1 MKRVLVTGGTR
12 GIGLAIVKAFSE
24 RGDLVTATYSSDESD
39 RLYAETL
46 CPNVQFLKVDSAKEE
61 ELIALFAQLSSLDV
75 LVLNAGV
82 SSFAQI
88 QDISQAEYRRVMD
101 VNFGGALFACKHA
114 LKKLFVRGGS
124 IVAVTSVWGERG
136 ASCESLYAAS
146 KAAVAALIRSLAK
159 ELAPAGVTCNC
170 VSPGVV
176 DTRMNAK
183 FSEEE
188 LETLKGEIPL
198 GRFARPEEIAAAAVF
213 LSEQP
218 YITGQVLTVDGG
230 FTL

>member
-12 GIGLAIVKAFSE
+12 GIGLAVVRAFSE
-24 RGDLVTATYSSDESD
+24 RGDLVTATYSSNEADLAAA
-39 RLYAETL
+39 RKI
-46 CPNVQFLKVDSAKEE
+46 CPSAAFVKADVSREE
-61 ELIALFAQLSSLDV
+61 EMRALSEKISSLDV

-82 SSFAQI
+82 SSFSQV
-88 QDISQAEYRRVMD
+88 QDISAEEYRRVMD
-101 VNFGGALFACKHA
+101 TNFGGVLFTCKHFLRKLFA
-114 LKKLFVRGGS
+114 RGGS

-146 KAAVAALIRSLAK
+146 KGATAAFVKSLAK
-159 ELAPAGVTCNC
+159 ELAPAGITCNC

-176 DTRMNAK
+176 DTRMNAR
-183 FSEEE
+183 FSKEE
-188 LETLKGEIPL
+188 LEDLKKEIPL
-198 GRFARPEEIAAAAVF
+198 GRFALPEEVARAVVF

-218 YITGQVLTVDGG
+218 YLTGQVLTFDGG